1 MNLVRSSENNKMTS
15 DKKEETT
22 SNKTEKTNEIRITL
36 EADHPVVSNGPDPEI
51 AEITIQVPEKY
62 RDFEITGIQHIK
74 GEGVSYEDTFG
85 IDRPIMMKEWF
96 KPVFSDNMF
105 DLINADIR
113 DLLDVSLINQKQNQT
128 MFKLLSNSIYRKKE
142 DLRQRSEQ
150 IHSTKKTEAESIN
163 ASISSK

>member
-1 MNLVRSSENNKMTS
+1 MTS

-36 EADHPVVSNGPDPEI
+36 EADHPVVANGPDPEI
-51 AEITIQVPEKY
+51 AEITIQIPEKY
-62 RDFEITGIQHIK
+62 RDFEITGVQHIK

-96 KPVFSDNMF
+96 KPVFSDRMF
-105 DLINADIR
+105 DLINSDIR

-150 IHSTKKTEAESIN
+150 IHSAKKTDTESIS
-163 ASISSK
+163 ASITSK

>member
-1 MNLVRSSENNKMTS
+1 MTS

-36 EADHPVVSNGPDPEI
+36 EADHPVVANGPDPEI
-51 AEITIQVPEKY
+51 AEITVQIPEKY

-96 KPVFSDNMF
+96 KPVFSDRMF
-105 DLINADIR
+105 DLINDDIR

-150 IHSTKKTEAESIN
+150 IHSAKKTDAESIS
-163 ASISSK
+163 ASITSK

>member
-1 MNLVRSSENNKMTS
+1 MTS

-36 EADHPVVSNGPDPEI
+36 EADHPVVANGPDPEI
-51 AEITIQVPEKY
+51 AEITIQIPEKY

-150 IHSTKKTEAESIN
+150 IHSAKKTEAESIN

>member
-1 MNLVRSSENNKMTS
+1 MTS

-36 EADHPVVSNGPDPEI
+36 EADHPVASGGPDPEI
-51 AEITIQVPEKY
+51 AEITVSVPEKY

-96 KPVFSDNMF
+96 NPIFSDRMF
-105 DLINADIR
+105 DWIKEDVR

-128 MFKLLSNSIYRKKE
+128 MLKLLSNSIYRKKE
-142 DLRQRSEQ
+142 DQRQRSEQ
-150 IHSTKKTEAESIN
+150 IHSAKKSEGENIGAYIEA
-163 ASISSK
+163 K

>member
-1 MNLVRSSENNKMTS
+1 
-15 DKKEETT
+15 
-22 SNKTEKTNEIRITL
+22 
-36 EADHPVVSNGPDPEI
+36 
-51 AEITIQVPEKY
+51 
-62 RDFEITGIQHIK
+62 
-74 GEGVSYEDTFG
+74 
-85 IDRPIMMKEWF
+85 
-96 KPVFSDNMF
+96 MF

-150 IHSTKKTEAESIN
+150 IHSAKKTEAESIN

>member
-96 KPVFSDNMF
+96 KPIFSDRMF
-105 DLINADIR
+105 DLINEDIR

-128 MFKLLSNSIYRKKE
+128 MFKLLSNTIYRKAEEKRE
-142 DLRQRSEQ
+142 RSEQ
-150 IHSTKKTEAESIN
+150 IHSTKKPTAETVS
-163 ASISSK
+163 ASITSK

>member
-1 MNLVRSSENNKMTS
+1 MTS

-96 KPVFSDNMF
+96 KPIFSDRMF
-105 DLINADIR
+105 DLINEDIR

-128 MFKLLSNSIYRKKE
+128 MFKLLSNSIYRKAEEKRE
-142 DLRQRSEQ
+142 RSEQ
-150 IHSTKKTEAESIN
+150 IHSTKKPTAETVS
-163 ASISSK
+163 ASITSK